1 MSAII
6 DEIDSKIIYLLK
18 QNGRL
23 PNTEMANQLKVS
35 EAAIRKRL
43 KRLIDEEIIQIVA
56 IVNQNKVGY
65 ELEGNIKIK
74 IDIKKSEQVKNE
86 LNSLESLWYIAYL
99 TGASDFDIEFSTKSQ
114 GELRTLIE
122 KINKIDGVLETS
134 TSIRLQL
141 VKNRYNWETP
151 KIGSIPD

>member
-6 DEIDSKIIYLLK
+6 DEIDSRIIHLLK

-23 PNTEMANQLKVS
+23 PNTEMANQLNVS

-74 IDIKKSEQVKNE
+74 IDIKKTELVKKE
-86 LNSLESLWYIAYL
+86 LNSIENLWYIAYL
-99 TGASDFDIEFSTKSQ
+99 TGASDFDIEFCAKSQ
-114 GELRTLIE
+114 GELRALIE
-122 KINKIDGVLETS
+122 KINRIDGVLETA

>member
-1 MSAII
+1 
-6 DEIDSKIIYLLK
+6 
-18 QNGRL
+18 
-23 PNTEMANQLKVS
+23 MANQLKVS